1 MCLICRISH
10 PSTFGSCLWMLHLQ
24 WAPYKVS
31 AGAAWKTWEGLWAY
45 CWSIILFNANCC
57 LQLLW
62 SHPDILHKSIRAERG
77 FWLVRFDRILYNTVR
92 TDSGGFHWKLCRTIP
107 INWVLLTNFLIT
119 QWDVSPPQ
127 LTSQMSQICYNLS
140 LSLVISAMGNF
151 CSRYNI
157 EIIMFCKSCFN
168 SLRCSV
174 WVYELLPETRRTAHH
189 VTACHKSEVDLGR

>member
-1 MCLICRISH
+1 MPAVVSSSFEAIQISFIRVLE
-10 PSTFGSCLWMLHLQ
+10 PKGASGWFALMVSC
-24 WAPYKVS
+24 
-31 AGAAWKTWEGLWAY
+31 
-45 CWSIILFNANCC
+45 
-57 LQLLW
+57 
-62 SHPDILHKSIRAERG
+62 
-77 FWLVRFDRILYNTVR
+77 TVR
-92 TDSGGFHWKLCRTIP
+92 VDSGGFHWKLCRTIP

>member
-1 MCLICRISH
+1 MPTVVSSSFEAIQISFIRVLE
-10 PSTFGSCLWMLHLQ
+10 PKGASGWSALMVSC
-24 WAPYKVS
+24 
-31 AGAAWKTWEGLWAY
+31 
-45 CWSIILFNANCC
+45 
-57 LQLLW
+57 
-62 SHPDILHKSIRAERG
+62 
-77 FWLVRFDRILYNTVR
+77 TVR
-92 TDSGGFHWKLCRTIP
+92 TDSGGFHWKLCGTIP

>member
-1 MCLICRISH
+1 MPTVVSSSFEAILISFIRVLEPKGASGWSALIVSCTIQWGQ
-10 PSTFGSCLWMLHLQ
+10 TVEGSI
-24 WAPYKVS
+24 
-31 AGAAWKTWEGLWAY
+31 EN
-45 CWSIILFNANCC
+45 F
-57 LQLLW
+57 
-62 SHPDILHKSIRAERG
+62 
-77 FWLVRFDRILYNTVR
+77 
-92 TDSGGFHWKLCRTIP
+92 RTIP